1 MRLDLNLLEVF
12 CCVYKEGSF
21 SRAAQKL
28 RLSQPTVS
36 GHIKNLEDYLGA
48 KLFNRLPRQ
57 VTPTRAGE
65 ILYKRGQAIMSEKE
79 SAIQELKKFINR
91 IEGSLAICCSTIPG
105 EYLMPQI
112 IASFHKR
119 FPAVIIEMNVSDSQG
134 VCGDV
139 LRGKAELGFAG
150 AKIETVGLEFHQFA
164 SDEMVLV
171 APNDAEW
178 RKVESISLDDLA
190 AKPMLVREAGS
201 GTRLAFEKRIG
212 RELSDLNVVGYFGSS
227 NSIKE
232 AIKAGLGV
240 SVLSLLSIKSEI
252 ESGAFK
258 TVRIEDIGPL
268 RRDFFAIFN
277 QHLTLSPIAEEFL
290 DFVLKRLASAEHTAS
305 ITPKRSKVLR

>member
-28 RLSQPTVS
+28 RISQPTVS
-36 GHIKNLEDYLGA
+36 GHIKNLEDHLGA
-48 KLFNRLPRQ
+48 RLFNRLPRQ
-57 VTPTRAGE
+57 VVPTRAGE
-65 ILYKRGQAIMSEKE
+65 ILYRRGQSIMIEKE
-79 SAIQELKKFINR
+79 SAIQELKKFLNR
-91 IEGSLAICCSTIPG
+91 IEGSLTICCSTIPA

-112 IASFHKR
+112 VASFHER
-119 FPAVIIEMNVSDSQG
+119 FPSVVVEMRVSDSQR
-134 VCGDV
+134 VCEDV
-139 LRGKAELGFAG
+139 LSGKAELGFAG
-150 AKIETVGLEFHQFA
+150 AKIETVRLEFRHFA
-164 SDEMVLV
+164 SDEVALV
-171 APNDAEW
+171 VPNNSEW
-178 RKVESISLDDLA
+178 RKIESISLDALA
-190 AKPMLVREAGS
+190 TRPMLVREAGS

-212 RELSDLNVVGYFGSS
+212 RSLGDFNVVGYFGSS

-258 TVRIEDIGPL
+258 PVAIEGMSAL

-277 QHLTLSPIAEEFL
+277 KSLTLSPIAGEFL
-290 DFVLKRLASAEHTAS
+290 DFVLHREASVKHHS
-305 ITPKRSKVLR
+305 SSRPKHSKL

>member
-36 GHIKNLEDYLGA
+36 GHIKNLEDHLGA

-57 VTPTRAGE
+57 VVPTRAGE
-65 ILYKRGQAIMSEKE
+65 ILYRRGQTIMSERE
-79 SAIQELKKFINR
+79 SALQELKRFLNR

-112 IASFHKR
+112 VASFHEL
-119 FPAVIIEMNVSDSQG
+119 FPAVVIEMNVSDSQR
-134 VCGDV
+134 VCDDV
-139 LRGKAELGFAG
+139 LSGKAELGFAG
-150 AKIETVGLEFHQFA
+150 AKIETVGLEFRHFA

-171 APNDAEW
+171 VPDNPEW
-178 RKVESISLDDLA
+178 REVEAIGLDDLA
-190 AKPMLVREAGS
+190 AKPMLVREEGS

-212 RELSDLNVVGYFGSS
+212 RSLGEFNVVGYFGSS
-227 NSIKE
+227 NSIKG
-232 AIKAGLGV
+232 AIKSGLGV

-258 TVRIEDIGPL
+258 AVKIDGMPAL

-277 QHLTLSPIAEEFL
+277 KHLTLSPIAEEFL
-290 DFVLKRLASAEHTAS
+290 DFALHRPTSVERRPSAA
-305 ITPKRSKVLR
+305 PKQSNL